1 MVRFLN
7 ESLEILILI
16 GSPWLPGTGDPARW
30 RPRNLLNLLAATTVA
45 GE

>member
-7 ESLEILILI
+7 ESLEILIGL
-16 GSPWLPGTGDPARW
+16 PWLPGTGDPVRR